1 MKPRKLGGPGPLGLL
16 RHKQNGLFHTLMLRN
31 ATVSLISSIFYSVNP
46 IRLDC
51 SKGFMG
57 PLIIQFLLSFVCSSV
72 SYHIYIYIYI
82 YIYVCV
88 CVCVCVCL
96 CVSIFF
102 RKSFIFLVLV
112 ILNRRQKDDRF

>member
-1 MKPRKLGGPGPLGLL
+1 VKPRKLGGPGPLGLL

-88 CVCVCVCL
+88 CVCVCVC
-96 CVSIFF
+96 VSAFF
-102 RKSFIFLVLV
+102 FEKVLYFWFLL
-112 ILNRRQKDDRF
+112 F